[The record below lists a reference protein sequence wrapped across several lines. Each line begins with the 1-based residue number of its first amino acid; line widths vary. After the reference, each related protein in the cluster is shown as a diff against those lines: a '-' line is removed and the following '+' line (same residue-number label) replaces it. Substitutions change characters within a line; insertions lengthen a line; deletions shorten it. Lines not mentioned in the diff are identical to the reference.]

1 MGTNVEKLCW
11 KLYMYTYLKNYT
23 CIWNNPSK
31 TSQLL
36 SWDLISS
43 WRTTRLLLKF
53 SLVFALKNYIWHRDK
68 TWLFMFVRHC
78 MSSGLPSWEAK
89 DEQFF
94 NRTRVL
100 VHQTSTL
107 ATLQLVS
114 SPDPQCGTH
123 TGLAG
128 SETPLQQVAFLS
140 CAVIQSCYRL

>member
-1 MGTNVEKLCW
+1 M
-11 KLYMYTYLKNYT
+11 LKNYT
-23 CIWNNPSK
+23 CTRIWKIIHVSEIIPQRQASCF
-31 TSQLL
+31 LEIL
-36 SWDLISS
+36 FPVGGAPELV
-43 WRTTRLLLKF
+43 RLLLEF
-53 SLVFALKNYIWHRDK
+53 SLVFALKSYIWHRDK

-114 SPDPQCGTH
+114 SPDPQCSTH

-128 SETPLQQVAFLS
+128 NETTLQQVAFLS